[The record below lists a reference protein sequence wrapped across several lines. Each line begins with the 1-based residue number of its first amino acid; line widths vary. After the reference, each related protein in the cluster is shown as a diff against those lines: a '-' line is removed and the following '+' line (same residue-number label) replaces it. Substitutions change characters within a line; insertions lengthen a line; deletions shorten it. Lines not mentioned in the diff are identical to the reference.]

1 MGAKRSIDPPK
12 KPTKK
17 RGMIHWAR
25 VSSHDVEMETMTTG
39 GECVSDK
46 NYDDRTLK
54 LLKQ

>member
-46 NYDDRTLK
+46 NYDDRTLN